1 MFSYTLT
8 DVENS
13 TLGRRWYQSID
24 SCTSM
29 KNPQISAIML
39 YVLLGYRSIAYSK
52 IFDRMPFGLFL
63 SLFYAAHKIYYKA
76 FESIKLLI
84 ANDVLTVIN

>member
-1 MFSYTLT
+1 
-8 DVENS
+8 
-13 TLGRRWYQSID
+13 
-24 SCTSM
+24 
-29 KNPQISAIML
+29 ML
-39 YVLLGYRSIAYSK
+39 YVLSGHRSIAYSK